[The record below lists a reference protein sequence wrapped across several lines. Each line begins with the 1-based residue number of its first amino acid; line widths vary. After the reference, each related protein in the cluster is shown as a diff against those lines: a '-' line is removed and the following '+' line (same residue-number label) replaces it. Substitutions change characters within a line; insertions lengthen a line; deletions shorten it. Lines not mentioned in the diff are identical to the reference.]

1 MKEYEIYGNSEIS
14 IKGEEIDYVLTVGMN
29 IEKNELYMPSLS
41 FYKDYDYVYQKV
53 IEIWDNEN
61 YLIDTLYNQVL
72 IPYIETKS
80 ILNVE
85 GFKKLVSIKGFSLKD
100 FEVIKK
106 LMDVGI
112 EKGFFQEY
120 LDKKDGKQN

>member
-1 MKEYEIYGNSEIS
+1 MKEYEIYGNSEIN

-29 IEKNELYMPSLS
+29 IKKNELYMPSLS

-72 IPYIETKS
+72 VPYIENKS
-80 ILNVE
+80 IPNVQA
-85 GFKKLVSIKGFSLKD
+85 FKELVSIKGFSLDD

-120 LDKKDGKQN
+120 LNKKDE

>member
-1 MKEYEIYGNSEIS
+1 MKDYEIYGNSEIY
-14 IKGEEIDYVLTVGMN
+14 IKGKNIDYVLTVGMN
-29 IEKNELYMPSLS
+29 IEKNELYMASLS
-41 FYKDYDYVYQKV
+41 FYKNYEYVYQEL

-72 IPYIETKS
+72 VPYVETKS
-80 ILNVE
+80 IINIE
-85 GFKKLVSIKGFSLKD
+85 GFKELVSIKEFSLDD
-100 FEVIKK
+100 FEAIKK